1 MINPLNLIGSLVS
14 PVTDYLAKRDENKT
28 QVINKKLER
37 IQNAEDAAAAW
48 ELVQAENTGSSW
60 KDEYITIIITAPI
73 VTVFLAVLWSV
84 YTGDV
89 TAVKAAKEALTA
101 VKELVP
107 SYDDLLYIVVLAAL
121 GIKGLGQILRK

>member
-1 MINPLNLIGSLVS
+1 MNPLSILGAIVS
-14 PVTDYLAKRDENKT
+14 PVTNYLEKRDENKT

-48 ELVQAENTGSSW
+48 ELVQAENTSGSW

-73 VTVFLAVLWSV
+73 VIVFLAVLWSV
-84 YTGDV
+84 CTGDA
-89 TAVKAAKEALTA
+89 TAVTAAKEALAA

-107 SYDDLLYIVVLAAL
+107 SYDELLYVVVLAAL
-121 GIKGLGQILRK
+121 GLKGLGQILRK